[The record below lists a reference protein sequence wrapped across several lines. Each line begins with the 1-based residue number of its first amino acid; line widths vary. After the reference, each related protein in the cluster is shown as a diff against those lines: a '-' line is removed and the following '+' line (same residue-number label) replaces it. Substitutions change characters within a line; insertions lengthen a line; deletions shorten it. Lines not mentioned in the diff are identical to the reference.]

1 MTGKEFLFGFT
12 LSAALDSH
20 FKTAFAGASTS
31 ILNLNKKMQECRDI
45 NKAVTAAFK
54 NNTISAESYNN
65 ALKQSSSAYS
75 ILAEKQ
81 SKLLGIQ
88 ARINSAQQG
97 MIRHGMN
104 FMQYAAVWDKLKNVA
119 SAAIEFESSMADV
132 RKVVD
137 FDGAEQFKEMGNA
150 ILELSTRIPMTA
162 DGLAKIVAA
171 GGQSGIARADLLDFA
186 EAAAKMGVAFDITA
200 DQAGEMMAKWRTAF
214 KMNQDQV
221 VTLADQINYLGN
233 TTAASA
239 PKISEVVT
247 RIGPL
252 GEIGGVAAGEIAALG
267 ASMVGSG
274 VESEVAATSIKNLI
288 LAMTAGES
296 ATKKQWEAFDELG
309 INAEELAV
317 RMQTDAKGAI
327 VDFFTT
333 LQSMDAAKRGAV
345 LREIVGKESIEGL
358 SGFLNNLDLLKENFG
373 KVADAQRY
381 AGSMQAEYDE
391 RSKTTANSLQLL
403 ENRQKAAEI
412 QLTSGLLPV
421 IVPVVE
427 HLGEFAVKVGEI
439 ASEYPG
445 VTTVIGGSIAI
456 ISGAGMAFSL
466 LGGAIEGA
474 KLAYNTIEFAVRT
487 YRNAEILKT
496 AQLYMS
502 AVATKILSAA
512 QWLLNTAFLGCPIVW
527 IILGLAAIGAA
538 AYLLAKN
545 WDTVV
550 AWISNEWEYL
560 KNTASAVWD
569 EICAVISNEW
579 EYIKKVVTD
588 GVNAAWD
595 AISNFC
601 NDIRRTFSEVFDWL
615 SGKWEWIS
623 GVLSQ
628 PISTTVSAV
637 FNSGKAETNA
647 AGGIYSRGAF
657 LTTFA
662 EDSGESAIP
671 HTPTAR
677 NIGLLARTNEIM
689 GSPLGGNSYS
699 IPISITVNGSA
710 DAGAASS
717 IAAEVEA
724 AVRRALAN
732 IENQKARVSYA

>member
-31 ILNLNKKMQECRDI
+31 ILNLNKKMQECRGI

-75 ILAEKQ
+75 VLAEKQ

-474 KLAYNTIEFAVRT
+474 KLAYNTIKFAVET
-487 YRNAEILKT
+487 YRHAEILKT
-496 AQLYMS
+496 TQLYISS
-502 AVATKILSAA
+502 AATKILSAA

-527 IILGLAAIGAA
+527 IIGGLIALVGVLKYIYDHCTELRIAWDNWWKGMQISYPVITGILEGIFKL
-538 AYLLAKN
+538 LLAPYNLVCKLV
-545 WDTVV
+545 D
-550 AWISNEWEYL
+550 
-560 KNTASAVWD
+560 K
-569 EICAVISNEW
+569 
-579 EYIKKVVTD
+579 
-588 GVNAAWD
+588 
-595 AISNFC
+595 
-601 NDIRRTFSEVFDWL
+601 FSELAGLKSADV
-615 SGKWEWIS
+615 
-623 GVLSQ
+623 
-628 PISTTVSAV
+628 PVS
-637 FNSGKAETNA
+637 NAEGMRALRENA